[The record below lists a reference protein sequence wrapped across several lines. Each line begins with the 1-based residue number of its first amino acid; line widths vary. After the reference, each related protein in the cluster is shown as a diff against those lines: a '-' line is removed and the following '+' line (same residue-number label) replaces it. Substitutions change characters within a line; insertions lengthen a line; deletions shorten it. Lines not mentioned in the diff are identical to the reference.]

1 MRGIHTSC
9 PEPVST
15 INIVQNIVEM
25 DGTRAFW
32 DEVYT
37 TGAAYSYLNYIALPY
52 TPYARSQVTLMLNT
66 AVMQQGPDFT
76 VANNRIYLNFT
87 PAAADLIHVRYF
99 ALTDGSS
106 SILADSTIIAGMTVG
121 YSGVS
126 IPTGWLELDG
136 VDANSHLIS
145 SYQTLWDNF
154 LNTVAGAGYV
164 KSSTATH
171 FVLNKIDTPF
181 YNGTTLVSGKTII
194 KT

>member
-1 MRGIHTSC
+1 MRGIHTNC

-15 INIVQNIVEM
+15 INITQNIIEM

-37 TGAAYSYLNYIALPY
+37 TGEVYIGAGGFIALPY
-52 TPYARSQVTLMLNT
+52 TPYARSQVTLILNT
-66 AVMQQGPDFT
+66 AVMRQGPDFT
-76 VANNRIYLNFT
+76 VANDRVYLNFT
-87 PAAADLIHVRYF
+87 PALTDLLHVRYF

-106 SILADSTIIAGMTVG
+106 SILADSTISAGMTVG
-121 YSGVS
+121 FGGTV

-136 VDANSHLIS
+136 STSHLQS
-145 SYQTLWDNF
+145 SYPVLWAWLQ
-154 LNTVAGAGYV
+154 LNTGYV
-164 KSSTATH
+164 LSSTATH

-181 YNGTTLVSGKTII
+181 YNGTTLVSGKTIV

>member
-15 INIVQNIVEM
+15 INITQNIVEM

-37 TGAAYSYLNYIALPY
+37 TGTVYLALGYIALPY
-52 TPYARSQVTLMLNT
+52 TPYARSEVMLVLNT
-66 AVMQQGPDFT
+66 SVQRQGTNFT

-87 PAAADLIHVRYF
+87 PGAADLIHVRYF

-106 SILADSTIIAGMTVG
+106 SILADSTIATGMTVG

-126 IPTGWLELDG
+126 IPSGWLELDG
-136 VDANSHLIS
+136 STSHLQS
-145 SYQTLWDNF
+145 SYPELWVY
-154 LNTVAGAGYV
+154 LQANTGYLL
-164 KSSTATH
+164 SSTATH